1 MENRRWQ
8 MRGGG
13 YFVLGRI
20 CTVRDWTVAQK
31 SAMFRKVGNAGNLRS
46 GGEAREKKILRWRQ
60 DRVKVEEGGFAMSV
74 V

>member
-1 MENRRWQ
+1 MDNRRWQ

-20 CTVRDWTVAQK
+20 CTVQDWTVAQK

-46 GGEAREKKILRWRQ
+46 GGKAREKKILRWRQ
-60 DRVKVEEGGFAMSV
+60 DSVKVEEGGFAM
-74 V
+74 